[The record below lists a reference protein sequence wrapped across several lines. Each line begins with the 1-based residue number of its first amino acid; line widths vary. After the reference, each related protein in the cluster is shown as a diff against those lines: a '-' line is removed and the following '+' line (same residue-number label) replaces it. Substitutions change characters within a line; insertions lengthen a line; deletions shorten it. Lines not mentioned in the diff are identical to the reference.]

1 MGDTERVSIAS
12 TVPVGQPLYGAS
24 LGQSIK
30 RFFQGYVKFSGRASR
45 SEFWWA
51 MLFTFLLALVVQIPF
66 WVVWVAF
73 MTQAVAADSASTPVS
88 DSGLLALSGGML
100 AVIAV
105 MAVVSL
111 AIVLPTYAVMW
122 RRLQDA
128 NFHGAFMLLS
138 LVGLGIVPL
147 VMCALPSNP
156 EGVRF
161 DPAYSGQ
168 LPYGYGPPSAA
179 SPAYGQPVLY
189 GPAASSPAYGQP
201 AYGQQ
206 PYGQQPYGQPSQPY
220 SQGYQQ
226 GATSPIPQTY
236 GGQSYGGQSYGGTPY
251 GQPAGDD
258 SRQQ

>member
-1 MGDTERVSIAS
+1 MGDTGRVSISS

-24 LGQSIK
+24 FGQSVK
-30 RFFQGYVKFSGRASR
+30 RFFKGYVKFSGRASR

-66 WVVWVAF
+66 WVVWSMVMVRAASATGTVSTSALDQELVGYSGF
-73 MTQAVAADSASTPVS
+73 MLLVI
-88 DSGLLALSGGML
+88 GLMVL
-100 AVIAV
+100 
-105 MAVVSL
+105 VSL

-138 LVGLGIVPL
+138 FVGLGIVPL
-147 VMCALPSNP
+147 VMCALPSSP

-168 LPYGYGPPSAA
+168 VAGYGYDQPYTA
-179 SPAYGQPVLY
+179 SPAYGQPGQY
-189 GPAASSPAYGQP
+189 GPVGPSPAYDQP

-206 PYGQQPYGQPSQPY
+206 PYGQQPNGRPSPPSQPY

-226 GATSPIPQTY
+226 GAASPVPE
-236 GGQSYGGQSYGGTPY
+236 SYNGLSYGGTPY
-251 GQPAGDD
+251 GQRTED
-258 SRQQ
+258 QQQ

>member
-1 MGDTERVSIAS
+1 MSIAS

-24 LGQSIK
+24 FGQSIQ

-73 MTQAVAADSASTPVS
+73 MTQAVAAETASTPVS

-168 LPYGYGPPSAA
+168 IAYGYQPAA

-189 GPAASSPAYGQP
+189 GPAASSP

-251 GQPAGDD
+251 GQPAGDG
-258 SRQQ
+258 SQQQ

>member
-24 LGQSIK
+24 FGVSIK
-30 RFFQGYVKFSGRASR
+30 RFFKGYVMFSGRASL

-73 MTQAVAADSASTPVS
+73 MTQAVAADAASAPVS
-88 DSGLLALSGGML
+88 DSGMLALSGGML

-156 EGVRF
+156 EGIRF
-161 DPAYSGQ
+161 DPAYSGH
-168 LPYGYGPPSAA
+168 LPYGYGPPAAA
-179 SPAYGQPVLY
+179 SPAYGQPALY

-206 PYGQQPYGQPSQPY
+206 PYGQPSQPY

-226 GATSPIPQTY
+226 GAPSSIPQTY
-236 GGQSYGGQSYGGTPY
+236 GGQPYGGTPY
-251 GQPAGDD
+251 GQQADD
-258 SRQQ
+258 PQQQ